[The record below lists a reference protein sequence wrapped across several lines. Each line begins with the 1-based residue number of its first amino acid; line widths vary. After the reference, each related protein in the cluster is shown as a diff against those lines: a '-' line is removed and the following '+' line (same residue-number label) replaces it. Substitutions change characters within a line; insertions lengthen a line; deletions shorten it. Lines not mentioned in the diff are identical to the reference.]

1 MPELSNSVK
10 LATKEVNHI
19 TGWHVNVELPHQ
31 HTHRTLADCEK
42 IISGSEMVDK
52 AKVFGLE
59 TFRLLA
65 RAEARVHGKKPEEIH
80 FHEVGALDSILDICL
95 TCQLFAELAPAL
107 FVMSPL
113 PMCDGCIACAHG
125 IIPVPAPAVVE
136 LLEGVPVR
144 PFQGDGETVTP
155 TAMALLRALGAQF
168 GPWPSMRVEK
178 QALVYGT
185 RIFPNAPNGALFA
198 LGAREE

>member
-1 MPELSNSVK
+1 
-10 LATKEVNHI
+10 
-19 TGWHVNVELPHQ
+19 
-31 HTHRTLADCEK
+31 
-42 IISGSEMVDK
+42 
-52 AKVFGLE
+52 
-59 TFRLLA
+59 
-65 RAEARVHGKKPEEIH
+65 
-80 FHEVGALDSILDICL
+80 
-95 TCQLFAELAPAL
+95 
-107 FVMSPL
+107 
-113 PMCDGCIACAHG
+113 MCDGCIACAHG